1 MRQILAIFILLD
13 AAALA
18 AACSRASGPDIPT
31 ASGSASASASAGS
44 GDLTALVNCVRQHG
58 VTVPD
63 HVTLQAAWQRAEQE
77 HAPGREACNA
87 LLPARPANH
96 LPSAQE
102 LERLRRFAVCMRA
115 HGMDMSDPQPDGDM
129 QIGARLAH
137 ASRAQELNDPGLK
150 AAQAA
155 CRDKL
160 AGGRNPWS
168 ATAGKKPR

>member
-13 AAALA
+13 AAALVA
-18 AACSRASGPDIPT
+18 ARSRASGPDIPN
-31 ASGSASASASAGS
+31 ASGSASAGAGS
-44 GDLTALVNCVRQHG
+44 GDLTAFVNYVRQHG

-77 HAPGREACNA
+77 HAPGWEACKA
-87 LLPARPANH
+87 LLPERPANQ
-96 LPSAQE
+96 LFSAQE
-102 LERLRRFAVCMRA
+102 LERLRSFAVCMRA
-115 HGMDMSDPQPDGDM
+115 HGIDMSDPQQDGDM
-129 QIGARLAH
+129 PIGGRLAH
-137 ASRAQELNDPGLK
+137 ASRAQELDDPVLK

-155 CRDKL
+155 WRDKL

>member
-18 AACSRASGPDIPT
+18 AACSRASGPEIPT

-44 GDLTALVNCVRQHG
+44 
-58 VTVPD
+58 
-63 HVTLQAAWQRAEQE
+63 
-77 HAPGREACNA
+77 
-87 LLPARPANH
+87 
-96 LPSAQE
+96 
-102 LERLRRFAVCMRA
+102 
-115 HGMDMSDPQPDGDM
+115 
-129 QIGARLAH
+129 
-137 ASRAQELNDPGLK
+137 GLK